1 MAECGTLAKY
11 HAHWREAKK
20 LTGVGSVECEECRA
34 AMSEDKAEQRRNDA
48 ARAAVDFEDA
58 LNNEPEIEPG
68 IDILKELRYAAKITR
83 AAMRVP
89 KSTRD
94 IASLAKEYASLVQ
107 LIAELEAEQNKSEG
121 VLGEFDNEL
130 AGVLRPNFS
139 GRDTGT

>member
-1 MAECGTLAKY
+1 MAECGTVAGY
-11 HAHWREAKK
+11 HAHWRHAKNE
-20 LTGVGSVECEECRA
+20 TGVGKVDCAECRT
-34 AMSEDKAEQRRNDA
+34 AMSEDKAEQRRNEV

-68 IDILKELRYAAKITR
+68 IDMLKELRYAAKITR

-107 LIAELEAEQNKSEG
+107 LIAELEAEQNKSGG
-121 VLGEFDNEL
+121 VLGGFEDEL
-130 AGVLRPNFS
+130 ADVLRPDFERRS
-139 GRDTGT
+139 GA